1 MSGWRQVAIIAR
13 RDFVQR
19 ATSKPFLF
27 TMALI
32 VGLVLVTGPLLADAG
47 QPDPARQVGVV
58 GEPSATFTASVQAF
72 AAQVEL
78 EPELVGMDD
87 VASGQDQLAAG
98 DVDVVLVLEPPP
110 GALVWQ
116 SEPDLRLATVL
127 TGALRADA
135 QQRAA
140 AETGLSPSQAQRL
153 LAPEAPSVEIVE
165 PTDPRDTAEEAAVFV
180 GVLLLYI
187 SVILFGQFVMLAVVE
202 EKSSRVVEVILSRV
216 LPYRLLAGK
225 VIGIGVLAV
234 VQIVLLAA
242 ALYVVARQ
250 VVPEEEFDFAVGIG
264 LLASIVGWFLV
275 GFAFYAVLYA
285 ALGSTVTRQEDMQS
299 VALLPLLFVL
309 PGYFIATFATGNPDG
324 LLPTIASILPPT
336 SPFVMPVRS
345 AVGEVPPWQLGL
357 SVALLLAA
365 TYGMIRLAG
374 RIYSGAIL
382 SIGAKVS
389 LREAWR
395 SSAHVPSE

>member
-1 MSGWRQVAIIAR
+1 MSAWRQVALVAR

-27 TMALI
+27 TMVLI
-32 VGLVLVTGPLLADAG
+32 VGLVLVTGPLLANAG
-47 QPDPARQVGVV
+47 QPDLTRRVGIV
-58 GEPSATFTASVQAF
+58 GEPSATFTASFEAL

-78 EPELVGMDD
+78 EPQLIDVDDLTVGRER
-87 VASGQDQLAAG
+87 LAAG
-98 DVDVVLVLEPPP
+98 DVHAVLVLDPAP
-110 GALVWQ
+110 GVVVWQ
-116 SEPDLRLATVL
+116 SEPDLRLASVL

-135 QQRAA
+135 QQRQA
-140 AETGLSPSQAQRL
+140 AETGLSPPEVQRL
-153 LAPEAPSVEIVE
+153 VDPEAPGVEVVE
-165 PTDPRDTAEEAAVFV
+165 PSDPAEAGEQAAVFV
-180 GVLLLYI
+180 GMLLLYL
-187 SVILFGQFVMLAVVE
+187 SVIIFGQFVMLAVVE

-225 VIGIGVLAV
+225 VIGIGALAI

-242 ALYVVARQ
+242 AFYVVGRQ
-250 VVPEEEFDFAVGIG
+250 VAPEEIDLAVGVG

-285 ALGSTVTRQEDMQS
+285 ALGSTVTRQEDTQS
-299 VALLPLLFVL
+299 VALLPLVFVL
-309 PGYFIATFATGNPDG
+309 PGYFIAIFSTENPDG
-324 LLPTIASILPPT
+324 LLPTVASILPPT

-345 AVGEVPPWQLGL
+345 TVGDVPSWQLGL
-357 SVALLLAA
+357 SVVLLLLA

-374 RIYSGAIL
+374 RIYTGAIL

-389 LREAWR
+389 LRDAWR
-395 SSAHVPSE
+395 GSAHVPSA